1 MMLLMVIAV
10 ASCALTAGQG
20 QPTACTEENH
30 CPAGYF
36 CDAEF
41 CRECLQ
47 CSDWRR
53 HPPLNYVPCV
63 KLVSTCGPCLE
74 GYVDDLVGD
83 GAGCIKPENAPSVAW
98 YIWVLGF
105 LLIACLLAC
114 AAGVVVY
121 ALRNTDNFR
130 VFSTA
135 TVEAPVAGKTV
146 APTAPQPPPY
156 NYNAP
161 YEPVRPAS
169 PDQIPTPYGGSDP
182 SVPLVKRQP
191 STRGGAPRESA
202 GSQNARVFTNPA
214 YVRNVPP
221 PSYDS
226 ALSDES
232 DHEGPFVPQDEDTIP
247 SPWTPQQHNHENGNS
262 NSTTTNGEG
271 AVASG
276 VSVPALRRIGE
287 RSEVSSPPPNK
298 MRCVEDS
305 NNNRNRDSEPGGSG
319 QPPSPPGGGA
329 PPTPAPAPAPAA
341 VPSVVINVLN
351 VNALHQRNDLSL

>member
-1 MMLLMVIAV
+1 MLFLVIAV
-10 ASCALTAGQG
+10 ASCTLTAGLG

-41 CRECLQ
+41 CSECLQ

-74 GYVDDLVGD
+74 GYVDDLIGD

-121 ALRNTDNFR
+121 ALRNTDTFR
-130 VFSTA
+130 VWSTTA
-135 TVEAPVAGKTV
+135 TSVEAPVPGKAV
-146 APTAPQPPPY
+146 SPTAPQPPPY
-156 NYNAP
+156 NYNYSEP
-161 YEPVRPAS
+161 YEPARPAS
-169 PDQIPTPYGGSDP
+169 PEQIPTPYGGSDP
-182 SVPLVKRQP
+182 SVPLVKRLP

-202 GSQNARVFTNPA
+202 GSQSARVYTNPA

-226 ALSDES
+226 AISDES

-247 SPWTPQQHNHENGNS
+247 SPWTPQTHNDENGNP
-262 NSTTTNGEG
+262 NPTTGGGDG

-276 VSVPALRRIGE
+276 VTVPALRRTGE
-287 RSEVSSPPPNK
+287 RSEDSSPPPNK

-305 NNNRNRDSEPGGSG
+305 NNNHNRDGSPGGSG
-319 QPPSPPGGGA
+319 QPPSPPG
-329 PPTPAPAPAPAA
+329 PAPAPTATPA
-341 VPSVVINVLN
+341 VPHVVINVLN
-351 VNALHQRNDLSL
+351 VNQLHQRNDLSL